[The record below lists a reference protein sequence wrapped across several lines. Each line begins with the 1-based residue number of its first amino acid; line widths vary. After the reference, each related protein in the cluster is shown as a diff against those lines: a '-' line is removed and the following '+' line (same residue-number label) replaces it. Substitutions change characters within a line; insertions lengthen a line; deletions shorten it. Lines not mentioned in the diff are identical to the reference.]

1 MITPQMLPF
10 DAGTHGAAASDAG
23 VLAPA
28 EDRLRP
34 PPLPPLP
41 RASVTGTP
49 PAAATRAATLSK
61 AAAAAGLLPVLGAGI
76 DFSAPHGTL

>member
-1 MITPQMLPF
+1 MLPF
-10 DAGTHGAAASDAG
+10 DAGAHGAAASDAG

-34 PPLPPLP
+34 PPLP

-49 PAAATRAATLSK
+49 LAAATRAATLSK

-76 DFSAPHGTL
+76 DFRVPHGTP